1 MMTLEQLRIFVAVA
15 TREHVT
21 QAARDLN
28 LTQSATSAAVAALE
42 SHYQTRLFDRVGR
55 RIVLTAT
62 GRAFL
67 GEARSILARVAAAE
81 AVLDDFAGLK
91 RGSLKLAA
99 SQTIGNYWLPVLVH
113 RFNALHPVIRLSLEI
128 GNTEQVAAQV
138 RDGVADLGFVEGDVD
153 DAALALQPVA
163 DDELVLVGVAG
174 HRLCNGEPVPAVELK
189 TARWVLREPGSGT
202 RAMFEAALDGLG
214 LRLSDLD
221 VALELPSNEAVRSAV
236 EAGAGVTVVSRL
248 VVGGALKAGTLAV
261 AGITLPRR
269 HFFSL
274 RHKEHHL
281 TQAAGEFLRI
291 VGEAARADAPSPAP
305 TMAEGRDM
313 AGSSMPATK
322 AEAATPTVVITR
334 ENG

>member
-42 SHYQTRLFDRVGR
+42 AQYQTRLFDRVGR

-81 AVLDDFAGLK
+81 TVLDDLAGLR
-91 RGSLKLAA
+91 RGSLALAA
-99 SQTIGNYWLPVLVH
+99 SQTIGNYWLPALVH
-113 RFNALHPVIRLSLEI
+113 QFNILHPAIRLSLTI
-128 GNTEQVAAQV
+128 GNTEQVAALV

-153 DAALALQPVA
+153 DPVLALQPVA
-163 DDELVLVGVAG
+163 DDELVLVGPVG
-174 HRLCNGEPVPAVELK
+174 HRLCSGKPVMAAELRS
-189 TARWVLREPGSGT
+189 ARWVLREPGSGT
-202 RAMFEAALDGLG
+202 RSMFEAALDALG

-221 VALELPSNEAVRSAV
+221 VALELPSNEAVRTAV
-236 EAGAGVTVVSRL
+236 EAGAGVTVISRL
-248 VVGGALKAGTLAV
+248 VAVRALKAGMLAAADV
-261 AGITLPRR
+261 TLPRR
-269 HFFSL
+269 HFYSL

-291 VGEAARADAPSPAP
+291 VGE
-305 TMAEGRDM
+305 
-313 AGSSMPATK
+313 
-322 AEAATPTVVITR
+322 VVI
-334 ENG
+334 